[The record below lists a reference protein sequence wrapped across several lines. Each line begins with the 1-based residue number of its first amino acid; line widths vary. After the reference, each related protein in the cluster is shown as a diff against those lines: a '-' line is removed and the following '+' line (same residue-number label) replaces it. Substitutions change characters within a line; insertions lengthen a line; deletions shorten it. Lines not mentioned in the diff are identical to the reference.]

1 MGQRTAVLDSGE
13 LQPVAPPLELYHRP
27 ANRFVASFVG
37 SPPMNFFEG
46 RIVAGDGILMF
57 RGPSFEDTR
66 PMTAATNGGA
76 RSGPGRRDTRQG
88 EGSAIQERA
97 STPMFASVSPCTTDG
112 TARTN
117 RMIPETGETASKI
130 VRPR

>member
-27 ANRFVASFVG
+27 ANRFVAFFVG

-66 PMTAATNGGA
+66 PMTAATNGGPAQDRVAGTPVRA
-76 RSGPGRRDTRQG
+76 RGRQFR
-88 EGSAIQERA
+88 SARVHRCSPA
-97 STPMFASVSPCTTDG
+97 SLPAPQTVQH
-112 TARTN
+112 ART
-117 RMIPETGETASKI
+117 G
-130 VRPR
+130 